1 MIDYVKPIGIPFAPK
16 VENSG
21 KQVGEPD
28 QICFI
33 CCWRRSTPLV
43 RSRICLPVFRFERIK
58 NAGKLKSPNYL
69 CSQAMAKTQQQRIVL
84 GLKVRQFRQERGWN
98 FEELGKQTGI
108 SVSYLNEIEKGK
120 KYPQP
125 KNLQKLADALGITPE
140 FLASSE
146 LTKQYA
152 PIGDLLQSNFLN
164 ELPLDLFGIEVQQI
178 VEIIARA
185 PDRVNAFIS
194 ALLEIARN
202 YSLRDENFFFAALRA
217 YQELHMNYLP
227 DIEQAA
233 DAFVQLHRLPEN
245 GGVPAQLLAELL
257 ITEFNYTI
265 DDDGL
270 DLYPEMKSM
279 RAVYNPKKRH
289 LLLNSRL
296 NERQR
301 AFQLAK
307 ELGFNV
313 LQLKERPLA
322 STMLRIR
329 SFEEVL
335 NNYKAAYFAVAL
347 LVNRHAFVQDLRG
360 FFHLPAW
367 DEQYLLNVMEK
378 YQASPE
384 VLFQRFNVLS
394 LDFDLHKVFFLRF
407 IHDLDKDKFDI
418 DKELHLNRR
427 HQPHASGLDEHYCRR
442 WLSITLLNEL
452 HSYQLRSGDHSRP
465 RSGVQRALFKDSQ
478 EEYLCFAVAKPGY
491 PTVNRNVSV
500 TLGILLDDQAKQVIR
515 FWDDPAI
522 PRHTVNVTCERCSI
536 TDCTDR
542 AVPASALEKR
552 AARRQ
557 MVDVVKKLTEEK

>member
-1 MIDYVKPIGIPFAPK
+1 
-16 VENSG
+16 
-21 KQVGEPD
+21 
-28 QICFI
+28 
-33 CCWRRSTPLV
+33 
-43 RSRICLPVFRFERIK
+43 
-58 NAGKLKSPNYL
+58 
-69 CSQAMAKTQQQRIVL
+69 MARTQQQRIVL

-98 FEELGKQTGI
+98 FEELSKQTGI

-125 KNLQKLADALGITPE
+125 ENLHKLAAALGITPE
-140 FLASSE
+140 FLASPE

-152 PIGDLLQSNFLN
+152 PLGDLLQSNFLN
-164 ELPLDLFGIEVQQI
+164 ELPLDLFGIEVQQV

-217 YQELHMNYLP
+217 YQELHMNYFE
-227 DIEQAA
+227 DIERAA
-233 DAFVQLHRLPEN
+233 DAFVQMHHLPEN

-257 ITEFNYTI
+257 LTEFGYRI
-265 DDDGL
+265 DMQGL
-270 DLYPEMKSM
+270 DQYPELKSM
-279 RAVYNPKKRH
+279 RSVFNPQKRIFW
-289 LLLNSRL
+289 LNSRL

-322 STMLRIR
+322 STLLRVN

-347 LVNRHAFVQDLRG
+347 LVNRHAFVRDLRA
-360 FFHLPAW
+360 FFQQPAW
-367 DEQYLLNVMEK
+367 NEQYLLQLMAK

-407 IHDLDKDKFDI
+407 IHDLEKNKFDI

-442 WLSITLLNEL
+442 WLSVSLLRDL
-452 HSYQLRSGDHSRP
+452 QAYQDQSGDHTRP
-465 RSGVQRALFKDSQ
+465 LSGVQRALFADSN
-478 EEYLCFAVAKPGY
+478 EEYLCVAVAKPGY
-491 PTVNRNVSV
+491 PTVDRNVSV
-500 TLGILLDDQAKQVIR
+500 TLGILLDDKARQVIH
-515 FWDDPAI
+515 FWNDPKI
-522 PRHTVNVTCERCSI
+522 PLQTVNVTCERCSL
-536 TDCTDR
+536 TDCQDR
-542 AVPASALEKR
+542 AVPPSALQKR
-552 AARRQ
+552 ETRKKMQEALR
-557 MVDVVKKLTEEK
+557 KLTG

>member
-1 MIDYVKPIGIPFAPK
+1 
-16 VENSG
+16 
-21 KQVGEPD
+21 
-28 QICFI
+28 
-33 CCWRRSTPLV
+33 
-43 RSRICLPVFRFERIK
+43 
-58 NAGKLKSPNYL
+58 
-69 CSQAMAKTQQQRIVL
+69 MAKTQQQKIVL
-84 GLKVRQFRQERGWN
+84 GLKVRQFRQEKGWN
-98 FEELGKQTGI
+98 FEELGRHTGI

-125 KNLQKLADALGITPE
+125 KNLQILADALGITPE
-140 FLASSE
+140 FLASPE

-152 PIGDLLQSNFLN
+152 PLGDLIQSNFLN
-164 ELPLDLFGIEVQQI
+164 ELPLDLFGIEVQQV

-194 ALLEIARN
+194 AMLEIARN

-217 YQELHMNYLP
+217 YQELHMNYFE

-233 DAFVQLHRLPEN
+233 DAFVQRHQLPKN
-245 GGVPAQLLAELL
+245 GGVPAQLLAEIL
-257 ITEFNYTI
+257 IRDFNYKL
-265 DDDGL
+265 DDTTL
-270 DLYPEMKSM
+270 DTFPELKSM
-279 RAVYNPKKRH
+279 RAVFQPRKKR

-313 LQLKERPLA
+313 LHLKERPLA
-322 STMLRIR
+322 STMLRIG
-329 SFEEVL
+329 SFEQVL

-347 LVNRHAFVQDLRG
+347 LVNRNSFVRDLRG
-360 FFHLPAW
+360 FFQQQTW
-367 DEQYLLNVMEK
+367 NGRYLLDLMTK

-407 IHDLDKDKFDI
+407 IHDTEIDKFDI

-442 WLSITLLNEL
+442 WLSITLLRNL
-452 HSYQLRSGDHSRP
+452 QAYQIETGDYRQP
-465 RSGVQRALFKDSQ
+465 MSGVQRALFLDTQ
-478 EEYLCFAVAKPGY
+478 EEYLCVTVAKPGY
-491 PTVNRNVSV
+491 PTVDRNVSV
-500 TLGILLDDQAKQVIR
+500 TLGILLDDQSREIIR

-522 PRHTVNVTCERCSI
+522 PRTLVNVTCERCALQ
-536 TDCTDR
+536 DCTDR
-542 AVPASALEKR
+542 VVPPTVLQKR
-552 AARRQ
+552 EARRR
-557 MVDVVKKLTEEK
+557 MGEAIRKLTE